1 MLERLEQRIKL
12 TDEQKPSFEEF
23 RAAAKT
29 AAEKVKSGCPV
40 EQARNMPEQFGMA
53 EKRLEAELA
62 AVRTLR
68 PAAEKLYASLSD
80 EQKADV
86 NGMREGRGRDRDGD
100 RGRDRMGDRGR
111 DRDRHDRSLSRDR
124 DGSAP
129 DGDTRR

>member
-1 MLERLEQRIKL
+1 
-12 TDEQKPSFEEF
+12 
-23 RAAAKT
+23 
-29 AAEKVKSGCPV
+29 
-40 EQARNMPEQFGMA
+40 MPEQFGME

-86 NGMREGRGRDRDGD
+86 NGMREGRGRERDGD

-111 DRDRHDRSLSRDR
+111 DRDRH
-124 DGSAP
+124 
-129 DGDTRR
+129 